1 MHFRLPFGPSGSR
14 PSASGRFRID
24 PGAPGVCERGL
35 LRLPSDQMLDLQT
48 LFTRVVSAYSCGR
61 LDDVSDVLEPALRDR
76 LAREVAERQRMGHRL
91 SSRLIEF
98 ISAEILAGD
107 DHLLGGWVDVR
118 VVSRMVVALNGA
130 DGELLAGDP
139 DHARILS
146 EVWSLQRSTKP
157 AERRW
162 LVAAMVEDE

>member
-1 MHFRLPFGPSGSR
+1 MHFRLPFGPNGSR
-14 PSASGRFRID
+14 PSVSGRFRID
-24 PGAPGVCERGL
+24 PGALSGCERRL
-35 LRLPSDQMLDLQT
+35 LRLPPGQVLDLQT
-48 LFTRVVSAYSCGR
+48 LFTRVVSAYSCGN
-61 LDDVSDVLEPALRDR
+61 LDDVCDVLEPALRDR
-76 LAREVAERQRMGHRL
+76 LAREVAERQRRGHRL

-107 DHLLGGWVDVR
+107 DRLLGGWVDVR
-118 VVSRMVVALNGA
+118 IVSGMVVALHGA

-146 EVWSLQRSTKP
+146 EVWSFQRSTTP
-157 AERRW
+157 AGQRW